1 MNHLTKPRL
10 SNRRIASTL
19 FFVALTLT
27 CAVVASA
34 QGKRPILGGY
44 NEAAVDN
51 SEVVEAAEFAVE
63 EQGRKQE
70 MTVSL
75 VSIERAEIQVVAGK
89 NFRLCL
95 RVTLKAEGED
105 EESEQMVKVV
115 VSRNLQK
122 VFSLR
127 SWAEEECAGSE
138 SDGSQKE

>member
-1 MNHLTKPRL
+1 MNHVTKPRL
-10 SNRRIASTL
+10 IVSTL
-19 FFVALTLT
+19 FFVTLMFT

-70 MTVSL
+70 MMVSL
-75 VSIERAEIQVVAGK
+75 VSIERAETQVVAGK

-95 RVTLKAEGED
+95 KVTLKAEGED

-115 VSRNLQK
+115 VNRNLQK
-122 VFSLR
+122 VYSLT
-127 SWAEEECAGSE
+127 SWAEEECGGDE
-138 SDGSQKE
+138 SGGNQEE